1 MSLCTI
7 WVLAWLLKYLIKLQL
22 PEKILNYWVKQLL
35 ILKRILLRR
44 MEVLLLL
51 LFSKSSKCLQW
62 GWSLYNWF
70 GYIVLALTVGVCAG
84 LIGRVKANIS
94 IQSTGL
100 IGRVKANISIQS
112 ATNRL
117 EKFQFAIDPPKSK
130 SGWLVTNF
138 GGFNSVG

>member
-94 IQSTGL
+94 I
-100 IGRVKANISIQS
+100 KS
-112 ATNRL
+112 ATNGL
-117 EKFQFAIDPPKSK
+117 EKFQSAIDPPKSK
-130 SGWLVTNF
+130 SCWLVTNF

>member
-22 PEKILNYWVKQLL
+22 LEKILNYWVKQLL

-62 GWSLYNWF
+62 GWFLYNWF

-94 IQSTGL
+94 I
-100 IGRVKANISIQS
+100 KS
-112 ATNRL
+112 ATNGL
-117 EKFQFAIDPPKSK
+117 EKFQSAIDPPKSK
-130 SGWLVTNF
+130 SCWLVTNF

>member
-94 IQSTGL
+94 IQS
-100 IGRVKANISIQS
+100 
-112 ATNRL
+112 ATNGL
-117 EKFQFAIDPPKSK
+117 EKFQSAIDPPKSK
-130 SGWLVTNF
+130 SCWLVTNF
-138 GGFNSVG
+138 GGFNLVG

>member
-94 IQSTGL
+94 IQS
-100 IGRVKANISIQS
+100 
-112 ATNRL
+112 ATNGL
-117 EKFQFAIDPPKSK
+117 EKFQSAIDPPKSK

>member
-70 GYIVLALTVGVCAG
+70 GYIVLALIVGVC
-84 LIGRVKANIS
+84 
-94 IQSTGL
+94 TGL
-100 IGRVKANISIQS
+100 IGRVKANISIKS
-112 ATNRL
+112 ATNGL
-117 EKFQFAIDPPKSK
+117 EKFQSAIDPPKSK
-130 SGWLVTNF
+130 SCWLVTNF

>member
-94 IQSTGL
+94 IQS
-100 IGRVKANISIQS
+100 
-112 ATNRL
+112 ATNGL
-117 EKFQFAIDPPKSK
+117 EKFQSAIDPPKSK
-130 SGWLVTNF
+130 SCWLVTNF

>member
-22 PEKILNYWVKQLL
+22 LEKILNYWVKQLL

-70 GYIVLALTVGVCAG
+70 GYIVLALTVGVC
-84 LIGRVKANIS
+84 
-94 IQSTGL
+94 TGL

-112 ATNRL
+112 ATNGL
-117 EKFQFAIDPPKSK
+117 EKFQSAIDPPKSK
-130 SGWLVTNF
+130 SCWLVTNF

>member
-22 PEKILNYWVKQLL
+22 LEKILNYWVKQLL

-70 GYIVLALTVGVCAG
+70 GYIVLALIVGVC
-84 LIGRVKANIS
+84 
-94 IQSTGL
+94 TGL
-100 IGRVKANISIQS
+100 IGRVKANISIKS
-112 ATNRL
+112 ATNGL
-117 EKFQFAIDPPKSK
+117 EKFQSAIDPPKSK
-130 SGWLVTNF
+130 SCWLVTNF